1 MQFKHLI
8 LNAQFYSNKKKTCF
22 CFDEKWS
29 IVSNQFNQGGLSW
42 CCQDSSAQKQILSMQ
57 RNLVDNDS
65 NLHGGAKSLELLFC
79 GPSHDVFGADVYY
92 HQFYENKESADDYLN
107 FEKEMLVHLMV
118 LLKLKLSK
126 EKNAYLLHEL
136 LKD

>member
-1 MQFKHLI
+1 
-8 LNAQFYSNKKKTCF
+8 
-22 CFDEKWS
+22 
-29 IVSNQFNQGGLSW
+29 
-42 CCQDSSAQKQILSMQ
+42 MQ